1 MVRWLLPLV
10 LVAACDSFPTP
21 AQLDHATVL
30 AVIADPPIVAPGATS
45 HLVVVAA
52 DHDGPITPPVT
63 WAMASTYP
71 LVPPMGAVAANSDG
85 SATYTAPDPVPTLPS
100 GTPPVDTI
108 QASVMSEP
116 PVDALK
122 AVGVAAGIASAD
134 PKITDVTLDGT
145 SVLTGGAIAVKA
157 MGQLS
162 VATDPAP
169 DDHWTFA
176 WYATAGKIDHYQSNP
191 TTIVGADTAGPGWLF
206 VVVRDG
212 AGGAAVAQIQ
222 LTVQ

>member
-1 MVRWLLPLV
+1 MTRWLPLLV
-10 LVAACDSFPTP
+10 LVAACTSFPTP

-45 HLVVVAA
+45 HLTVVVA
-52 DHDGPITPPVT
+52 DGHGPITPPVT

-71 LVPPMGAVAANSDG
+71 QVPPMGAVVADSDG
-85 SATYTAPDPVPTLPS
+85 TATYTAPNPVPTLPS

-108 QASVMSEP
+108 QASVMSDP

-122 AVGVAAGIASAD
+122 AVGVIGGIASAN

-145 SVLTGGAIAVKA
+145 SVRAGGSIAVKA
-157 MGQLS
+157 MGQLA

-176 WYATAGKIDHYQSNP
+176 WYATAGTIDHYQSNP
-191 TTIVGADTAGPGWLF
+191 TTIVGADLAGPGWLY

-222 LTVQ
+222 MTVQ